1 MNINEAVV
9 NLVNYAEKEGLI
21 ESTDRIYSENRII
34 EALKLDGLEECEHK
48 SDAALEDILKVIL
61 DYACENGLCENSVVY
76 RDLFDTKIMGL
87 LTPRPS
93 EVINKF
99 FNEYE
104 KSPEAATDYYYNFSR
119 KTDYIRD
126 YRIKNDVKWVTKT
139 EYGDID
145 ITVNLSKPEKDPKA
159 IAAALKMKQANA
171 YPKCMLCIENE
182 GYAGRVNHPAR
193 QNHRIIPLTLGG
205 KNWYMQYSPYVY
217 YNEHC
222 IVFDGEHEPMSVS
235 YENFVKLFDFVKLF
249 PHYFIGSNSD
259 LPISGG
265 SILTHEHFQGGR
277 YTFAMAKAPIETEI
291 TFRGY
296 EDIDAGI
303 VKWPMSVIRLR
314 GDSAAKLCELGGKI
328 LDTWRNY
335 TDENAFILAKTDGE
349 VHNTIT
355 PIARF
360 VNGKYEFDLVLR
372 NNITTKEYPDGF
384 YHPHPEYHHIKK
396 ENIGL
401 IEVMGLAVL
410 PSRLKTEM
418 STLKNA
424 MLNGL
429 DIAADESIAKHKTW
443 AEMIM
448 KKYTVT
454 AENCDEILEKEIGIV
469 FTAILEQCGVFERT
483 EKGKEQFLK
492 FIGSVN

>member
-1 MNINEAVV
+1 MNINEAVSA
-9 NLVNYAEKEGLI
+9 LVNYAENEGLI
-21 ESTDRIYSENRII
+21 ESADRIYSQNRII
-34 EALKLDGLEECEHK
+34 EELKLDGLEE
-48 SDAALEDILKVIL
+48 SAADGDYQLQDILKVIL

-93 EVINKF
+93 QVISKF
-99 FNEYE
+99 FNEYQ

-126 YRIKNDVKWVTKT
+126 YRIKNDIKWVTKT

-145 ITVNLSKPEKDPKA
+145 ITVNLSKPEKDPRA
-159 IAAALKMKQANA
+159 IAAALKMKQVNA
-171 YPKCMLCIENE
+171 YPKCMLCVENE

-205 KNWYMQYSPYVY
+205 KSWYMQYSPYVY

-222 IVFDGEHEPMSVS
+222 IVFDGEHEPMSVC
-235 YENFVKLFDFVKLF
+235 YENFVKLFDFVKMF
-249 PHYFIGSNSD
+249 PHYFVGSNSD
-259 LPISGG
+259 LPIAGG

-277 YTFAMAKAPIETEI
+277 YTFAMAKAPIETDV
-291 TFRGY
+291 TFKGY
-296 EDIDAGI
+296 EDIEAGI

-314 GDSAAKLCELGGKI
+314 GDSTERLCELGGKI
-328 LDTWRNY
+328 LNTWRTY
-335 TDENAFILAKTDGE
+335 TDRDAFILAETDGE
-349 VHNTIT
+349 IHNTIT

-360 VNGKYEFDLVLR
+360 ANGKYEFDLVLR
-372 NNITTKEYPDGF
+372 NNITTAEYPDGF

-418 STLKNA
+418 SVLKDA
-424 MLNGL
+424 MLKGA
-429 DIAADESIAKHKTW
+429 DIGADETIAKHKDW

-454 AENCDEILEKEIGIV
+454 AQNCDEILEKEIGIV
-469 FTAILEQCGVFERT
+469 FAAILEQCGVFERT
-483 EKGKEQFLK
+483 KKGKEQFLK
-492 FIGSVN
+492 FISSVK